1 LGSGGIEAAQ
11 KFIAQGRLK
20 RSGAWGYQTHSNP
33 MLALRWAKYNG
44 TYERVFGRYRQRML
58 TKSQQKHRKK

>member
-1 LGSGGIEAAQ
+1 
-11 KFIAQGRLK
+11 
-20 RSGAWGYQTHSNP
+20 